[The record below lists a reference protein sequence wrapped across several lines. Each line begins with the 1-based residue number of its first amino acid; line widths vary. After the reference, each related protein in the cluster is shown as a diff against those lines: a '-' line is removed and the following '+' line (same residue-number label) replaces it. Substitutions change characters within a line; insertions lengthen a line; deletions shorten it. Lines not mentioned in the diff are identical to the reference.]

1 MIFEGFLRTPD
12 RTLHAARMRV
22 KAAAGHEK
30 APGYHPR
37 GLVFILE
44 ILGCGPDARYDP
56 RRDAARSAEM
66 GQGTRHSVPVGRAG
80 SIRERYGGRVFEIGD
95 PCR

>member
-1 MIFEGFLRTPD
+1 MAAPVMGFIKCDFRGLSSNPD

-44 ILGCGPDARYDP
+44 ILGCGADARYDP
-56 RRDAARSAEM
+56 RRDAARSAEWVKDSTF
-66 GQGTRHSVPVGRAG
+66 GAGRE
-80 SIRERYGGRVFEIGD
+80 SWKR
-95 PCR
+95 